1 MPPRFWIAAVLCLTA
16 ILLAGCACGLP
27 KPEDG
32 ALGNRASGADAGAL
46 VVRAT
51 ARTHEKLG
59 AQGEQGERL
68 KRAAAFQD
76 YGRYYK

>member
-1 MPPRFWIAAVLCLTA
+1 MPPRFWIATVVCLTA

-32 ALGNRASGADAGAL
+32 ALGNRASSAEAAAL
-46 VVRAT
+46 VVQAT
-51 ARTHEKLG
+51 SRTQEKLG
-59 AQGEQGERL
+59 AQAEQRVSL
-68 KRAAAFQD
+68 KRAAFQD

>member
-16 ILLAGCACGLP
+16 LLLAGCTCGLP

-32 ALGNRASGADAGAL
+32 ARGNRASGAGAAAL

-51 ARTHEKLG
+51 GRA
-59 AQGEQGERL
+59 EQGQRL
-68 KRAAAFQD
+68 ERAAAFQD